1 MAQLDQPVILLDMR
15 RFWRNYSEK
24 LQNETNLMRKRW
36 ERGEIKIREIFIQL
50 MLEFWSN
57 VVQHGEYRRLNS
69 YSFLTNKQLE
79 RSWQRPWGDS
89 RVLIEMFTGDSGDA
103 AEDHLFWRKRDL
115 FWRTFWRK
123 HMESELEFNRDLR
136 KEFKLLECQSL
147 FEDWRTRNYH
157 QEKYF
162 LQPILVFFEIF
173 CQ

>member
-1 MAQLDQPVILLDMR
+1 MALGGFTRYKCVA
-15 RFWRNYSEK
+15 
-24 LQNETNLMRKRW
+24 
-36 ERGEIKIREIFIQL
+36 
-50 MLEFWSN
+50 
-57 VVQHGEYRRLNS
+57 
-69 YSFLTNKQLE
+69 
-79 RSWQRPWGDS
+79 
-89 RVLIEMFTGDSGDA
+89 IEMFTGDSGDT

-147 FEDWRTRNYH
+147 FEDWSTRNYH

-173 CQ
+173 CQLRLQKQGF

>member
-1 MAQLDQPVILLDMR
+1 
-15 RFWRNYSEK
+15 
-24 LQNETNLMRKRW
+24 MRKRW
-36 ERGEIKIREIFIQL
+36 EIKIREIIHSIDVGV
-50 MLEFWSN
+50 WSN
-57 VVQHGEYRRLNS
+57 IIQDGEYRRLSS

-79 RSWQRPWGDS
+79 RSWQWPWGDS

-173 CQ
+173 CQLRLQKQGFWTLGWCMFRFFSLFMHPE